1 MKNIKIKYIILGIIG
16 IFLIWFL
23 FLRTTELI
31 ITYDG
36 IEQTSNSFVVP
47 EMTMSYKSMGTGN
60 TTLSVSNMLDSSSV
74 YEEAIEGYA
83 VPERY
88 RENLYYKVDTEE
100 FDKLISTLN
109 LIIKEYNGIVK
120 INEQNSNRRKEYDK
134 EFYPKYQVIEFTIN
148 NNIED
153 LSKIEKVL
161 KDYGNIRSSNTSKT
175 SIEQEIENNK
185 NKLKEIEAA
194 RKALQNSKDKD
205 WIARQ
210 DSNYA
215 KESEKIK
222 NQIENAE
229 KQSTYKTYTIDI
241 YEVIKFK
248 VNSIKYWYEN
258 NYELKNAISNSL
270 PDMIKL
276 FVKLIPI
283 TLMLLIFICIC
294 KVIIKSDK
302 EKQFKNKLDMIENI
316 KSNKDIHF
324 DIKF

>member
-283 TLMLLIFICIC
+283 TLMFLIFICIC